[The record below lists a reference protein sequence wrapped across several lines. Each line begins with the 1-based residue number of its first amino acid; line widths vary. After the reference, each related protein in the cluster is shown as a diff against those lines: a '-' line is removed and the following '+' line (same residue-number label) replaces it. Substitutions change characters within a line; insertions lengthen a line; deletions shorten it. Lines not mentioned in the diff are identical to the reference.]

1 MPEPR
6 DGGYAED
13 AHGDVWH
20 AAGGSS
26 VWRCLTAP
34 DVPPMTWRSL
44 VGTLGPLDVFVWRG
58 REQ

>member
-1 MPEPR
+1 MAEPR
-6 DGGYAED
+6 DGGFAED

-34 DVPPMTWRSL
+34 DVPPLSWRSL
-44 VGTLGPLDVFVWRG
+44 VGTLGPVDVFVWRG